1 MVETP
6 IMIPAIHHFRYQPL
20 ININAHT
27 RDWPRATAA
36 QQFVD
41 QCGGLDDDRQILCCY
56 SLPHS
61 GKQSLTSIYRPGEY
75 ALS

>member
-41 QCGGLDDDRQILCCY
+41 QCGGWMMTGKYYAAILY
-56 SLPHS
+56 H
-61 GKQSLTSIYRPGEY
+61 TPGNN
-75 ALS
+75 L